1 MKIQVSLDGK
11 VDHLLHPIRL
21 GGFSVDVE
29 FADAAIVAQRI
40 FFLDEIENGR
50 IVEPGLDVVA
60 HAIGPDEWHD
70 LELGPFC
77 VHELMRALVGPAGR
91 NDAGNAVTA
100 KNLAYLVERIKRP
113 GLLVVM
119 QVRVE
124 NFHLLL
130 CLRGQRSSRQSG
142 QRRYQLETPFHPKTP
157 AIRSEPGLPD
167 RSNDFNSIITI
178 AARAAHFRAIAGVTG
193 L

>member
-29 FADAAIVAQRI
+29 FTDAAIVAQRI

-77 VHELMRALVGPAGR
+77 VHELMRAVLGRLVAMMP
-91 NDAGNAVTA
+91 
-100 KNLAYLVERIKRP
+100 
-113 GLLVVM
+113 VM
-119 QVRVE
+119 P
-124 NFHLLL
+124 
-130 CLRGQRSSRQSG
+130 LRRKTSRTWSS
-142 QRRYQLETPFHPKTP
+142 E
-157 AIRSEPGLPD
+157 
-167 RSNDFNSIITI
+167 
-178 AARAAHFRAIAGVTG
+178 
-193 L
+193 